1 MAETVSITVK
11 TRIKITK
18 FEKGEDKPFE
28 TIVQEEILSGKEAEK
43 FIKRIRGDFN
53 AANER
58 RAQLDSCSNNR

>member
-11 TRIKITK
+11 TRVKIIK

-53 AANER
+53 ATNER
-58 RAQLDSCSNNR
+58 RTQLDSSSNNR